1 MASKTIETS
10 PQAYAR
16 TAGAI
21 YLCIIGL
28 GLFSQMTAMDA
39 VVVPGDP
46 AATARNI
53 SASMSLWNLGVAGG
67 LLIPIIGV
75 VQLWIEYLLLRPVGR
90 NAALLFLSFNVV
102 SLAIESV
109 SKIFLL
115 IVAPAVGGGGF
126 SHPLPLADQEIF
138 VRLALN
144 LHLAAFNVSLVF
156 FGCAC
161 LVNGWL
167 VFRSGYL
174 PRTIGVL
181 MQLAGVAYLIACF
194 AAMFAPVLADILSPG
209 ILVVPLAGEGSM
221 CLWLLIFGVNVPRW
235 NDRMQVAAAA

>member
-1 MASKTIETS
+1 MAGKTIETS
-10 PQAYAR
+10 PQPYAR

-21 YLCIIGL
+21 YLSIIIL
-28 GLFSQMTAMDA
+28 GIFSQMTAMDA
-39 VVVPGDP
+39 VIAPGDP

-53 SASMSLWNLGVAGG
+53 SASMTLWNLGVAGG
-67 LLIPIIGV
+67 LIIPIIGV

-102 SLAIESV
+102 SLAIESA

-115 IVAPAVGGGGF
+115 IVAPAVGGGEF

-156 FGCAC
+156 FGFAC
-161 LVNGWL
+161 LINGWL

-174 PRTIGVL
+174 PRTVGVL

-194 AAMFAPVLADILSPG
+194 AAMFAPVLADLLSPG
-209 ILVVPLAGEGSM
+209 ILVVPLIGEGSM

-235 NDRMQVAAAA
+235 NARIAAAA

>member
-1 MASKTIETS
+1 MAGKTIETS
-10 PQAYAR
+10 PQPYAR

-21 YLCIIGL
+21 YLCIIVL
-28 GLFSQMTAMDA
+28 GIFSQMTAMDA

-53 SASMSLWNLGVAGG
+53 SASMTLWNLGVAGG
-67 LLIPIIGV
+67 LIIPIIGV

-90 NAALLFLSFNVV
+90 NTALLFLAFNIA
-102 SLAIESV
+102 SLSV
-109 SKIFLL
+109 EAASKIFLL

-126 SHPLPLADQEIF
+126 SHPLPLADQEMF

-174 PRTIGVL
+174 PRTVGVL
-181 MQLAGVAYLIACF
+181 MQLAGVAYLVACF
-194 AAMFAPVLADILSPG
+194 AAMFAPVVANILSPG
-209 ILVVPLAGEGSM
+209 ILVVPLVGEGSM

-235 NDRMQVAAAA
+235 KARIAAAA

>member
-1 MASKTIETS
+1 MAGKTLETS

-21 YLCIIGL
+21 YLCIIVL
-28 GLFSQMTAMDA
+28 GIFSQMTALNA

-53 SASMSLWNLGVAGG
+53 TASMTLWNLGVAGG
-67 LLIPIIGV
+67 LIIPIIGV

-90 NAALLFLSFNVV
+90 NAALLFLAFNLV
-102 SLAIESV
+102 SLAIESA
-109 SKIFLL
+109 SKVFLL

-126 SHPLPLADQEIF
+126 IHPLPLADQETF

-174 PRTIGVL
+174 PRTVGVL
-181 MQLAGVAYLIACF
+181 MQLAGVAYLVACF
-194 AAMFAPVLADILSPG
+194 AAMFAPVVSNLLSPG
-209 ILVVPLAGEGSM
+209 ILVVPLVGEGSM

-235 NDRMQVAAAA
+235 TARIAAAAA

>member
-1 MASKTIETS
+1 MAGKTIETS

-28 GLFSQMTAMDA
+28 GIFSQMTALDA
-39 VVVPGDP
+39 VVAPGDP

-53 SASMSLWNLGVAGG
+53 SASMTLWNLGVAGG
-67 LLIPIIGV
+67 LIIPMIGTI
-75 VQLWIEYLLLRPVGR
+75 QLWIEYQLLRPVGR
-90 NAALLFLSFNVV
+90 GAALLFLAFNIV
-102 SLAIESV
+102 SLAIESA
-109 SKIFLL
+109 SKVFLL

-126 SHPLPLADQEIF
+126 IHPLPLADQEIF
-138 VRLALN
+138 VRLAMA
-144 LHLAAFNVSLVF
+144 LHFATFHVSLVF

-167 VFRSGYL
+167 VFRSGFL

-181 MQLAGVAYLIACF
+181 MQLAGVAYLIVCF
-194 AAMFAPVLADILSPG
+194 ATLFAPVVARIISPG
-209 ILVVPLAGEGSM
+209 ILIVPLIGESAM
-221 CLWLLIFGVNVPRW
+221 CLRLLTFGVNVPRW
-235 NDRMQVAAAA
+235 NARIAAAAA